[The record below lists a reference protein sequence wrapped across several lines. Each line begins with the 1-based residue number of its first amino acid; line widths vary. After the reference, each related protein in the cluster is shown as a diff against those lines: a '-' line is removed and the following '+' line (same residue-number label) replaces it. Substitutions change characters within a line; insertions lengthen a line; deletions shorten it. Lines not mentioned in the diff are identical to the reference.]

1 MVCRFIAS
9 WTKRVSLFF
18 IIKLNSK
25 AFLSCRKRTFFESL
39 RCCYNARWII
49 NMEQQ
54 RNINTDC
61 IIVSLISVG
70 DGSVILNKVFH
81 PATPTKIED
90 E

>member
-1 MVCRFIAS
+1 
-9 WTKRVSLFF
+9 
-18 IIKLNSK
+18 
-25 AFLSCRKRTFFESL
+25 
-39 RCCYNARWII
+39 
-49 NMEQQ
+49 MEQQ